1 MSEYGEK
8 LLRLLV
14 AEAHCIAFLLAVQR
28 TAKPLADLTDDEV
41 KQLEME
47 LAGLRVGYTDQL
59 TPEGVDR
66 LLTRLSSGPTKIQ

>member
-1 MSEYGEK
+1 MSDYGEK

-14 AEAHCIAFLLAVQR
+14 AETHCSAVLLAAQGMGR
-28 TAKPLADLTDDEV
+28 RLNSLTDDEV

-66 LLTRLSSGPTKIQ
+66 LLTRLSSGPSKIQ